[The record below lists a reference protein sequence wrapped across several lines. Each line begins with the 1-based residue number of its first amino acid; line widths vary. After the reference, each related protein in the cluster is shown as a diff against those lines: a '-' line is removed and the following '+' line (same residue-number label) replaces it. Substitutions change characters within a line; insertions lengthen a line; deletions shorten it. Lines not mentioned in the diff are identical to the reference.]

1 MVTAGPG
8 SGLGCRLG
16 DAFGCQ
22 IVVLPLFLSLPFFSC
37 GTVRSQSLLSRQST
51 VPQHAQSAAGRKA
64 GGCAVQ
70 VGFRPAEM
78 EYSS

>member
-22 IVVLPLFLSLPFFSC
+22 IVVLPLFLSLPFFP
-37 GTVRSQSLLSRQST
+37 VALSE
-51 VPQHAQSAAGRKA
+51 AKA
-64 GGCAVQ
+64 
-70 VGFRPAEM
+70 
-78 EYSS
+78 S